1 MREHNVGEAPR
12 SYREELR
19 LREWRA
25 VRREFCG
32 GAYGCPGDYFRGAPA
47 DNCKSELL
55 QRCPRCLS
63 KTYADEEWIPYE
75 MRNES

>member
-1 MREHNVGEAPR
+1 MRELRAREGAR

-19 LREWRA
+19 LRERQA

-32 GAYGCPGDYFRGAPA
+32 GAYGCPGDYFRGAPSE
-47 DNCKSELL
+47 NCKRDLL
-55 QRCPRCLS
+55 RLCPICWS